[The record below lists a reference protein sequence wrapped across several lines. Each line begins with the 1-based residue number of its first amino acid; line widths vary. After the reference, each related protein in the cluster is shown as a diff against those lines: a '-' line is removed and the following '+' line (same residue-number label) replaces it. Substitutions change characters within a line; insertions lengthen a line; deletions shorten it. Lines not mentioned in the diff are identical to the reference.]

1 MDHADSLCRQNRRQL
16 RNEQYG
22 MMRQLSGPGYDSQG
36 RQQRQDVGHRK
47 ATADEAQSVFIICAQ
62 QEDDGITTAEFTRA
76 CGRTD
81 MRFFRKHTIT

>member
-1 MDHADSLCRQNRRQL
+1 
-16 RNEQYG
+16 
-22 MMRQLSGPGYDSQG
+22 MMRQLSGPGYDSSQG

-47 ATADEAQSVFIICAQ
+47 ATADEAQSIFTTGAQ
-62 QEDDGITTAEFTRA
+62 QKDDGITTAVFTRA